1 MERTITIKGKADILV
16 SPDYTTV
23 VLFLRETDK
32 SYKKA
37 FESLQQKSIDISEC
51 AKSVGISE
59 DDIKTTNYSAQA
71 LKKTERDRKGNY
83 IQVDDGYACSQT
95 LSIGFNTD
103 PVLLGDLISAIN
115 KKVDNPNMTISFSIK
130 DKKKYEE
137 ELLKKVTED
146 AQSKAKIFCQPSNA
160 KIGKLLSV
168 NYQRGNLFV
177 PFPVR
182 TPVAPPVRAAN
193 NDMTVL
199 IGETGKLTQGHPA
212 ARMPMAPSMPA
223 PSLPQQPVINNI
235 IPEDRR
241 VEEEAIFV
249 WEIIDDEKGE

>member
-1 MERTITIKGKADILV
+1 MERTITIKGRADISV
-16 SPDYTTV
+16 SPDHTIV

-37 FESLQQKSIDISEC
+37 FEKLQQKSIDVSEC

-59 DDIKTTNYSAQA
+59 EDIKTTNYSAQA

-83 IQVDDGYACSQT
+83 VQVDDGYACSQT
-95 LSIGFNTD
+95 LSIGFNTE
-103 PVLLGDLISAIN
+103 PILLGDLISEIN
-115 KKVDNPNMTISFSIK
+115 KKIDNPNMTISFSVK

-146 AQSKAKIFCQPSNA
+146 AQEKAKIFCQPSNA

-168 NYQRGNLFV
+168 NYQRGNMWV

-182 TPVAPPVRAAN
+182 TPVAPPVLASN
-193 NDMTVL
+193 SDTMCL

-212 ARMPMAPSMPA
+212 SRMPTAPGSPA
-223 PSLPQQPVINNI
+223 PVIPQPPISSNI

-241 VEEEAIFV
+241 IEEEAIFV